1 MQIKYAVH
9 PTDVKSYD
17 TTRLREEFHT
27 GGLMQKDAINLV
39 YTHYDRFVYGGI
51 VPVSKSLELPTY
63 DELKSDYF
71 LERRELGVINV
82 GGTGKVTVDGESFEV
97 KNLETLYV
105 GKGKKKL
112 VFASADS
119 AKSAKFY
126 LNSTP
131 AHHEYPTKLA
141 TKADANVVELGS
153 QKTSN
158 ERTIFQFIHEGG
170 VQSCQLVM
178 GYTELKEGSVWNTFP
193 PHTHDRRMEV
203 YFYFDLPEDQIVVH
217 FMGQPQETRHI
228 AMHNE
233 DAVVSPPWSI
243 HSGAGTTNYKFIWGM
258 GGENKAFTDMD
269 GVPLTE
275 VL

>member
-1 MQIKYAVH
+1 MQIKYSVH
-9 PTDVKSYD
+9 PKDAKSYD

-27 GGLMQKDAINLV
+27 EALMKNGKMNWV
-39 YTHYDRFVYGGI
+39 YTHYDRFMYGGA
-51 VPVSKSLELPTY
+51 VPTSETLHLNAP

-71 LERRELGVINV
+71 LERRELGIMNV
-82 GGTGKVTVDGESFEV
+82 GESGKVTVEGETFQLDKLDV
-97 KNLETLYV
+97 LYI
-105 GKGKKKL
+105 GKGKKS
-112 VFASADS
+112 VSFESDDS
-119 AKSAKFY
+119 NHPAKFY

-131 AHHEYPTKLA
+131 AHKELPTVLA
-141 TKADANVVELGS
+141 KKSAANVVELGS
-153 QKTSN
+153 QSTAN
-158 ERTIFQFIHEGG
+158 ERTLFQYIHEDG

-178 GYTELKEGSVWNTFP
+178 GYTELKPGNIWNTFP
-193 PHTHDRRMEV
+193 PHTHERRMEV
-203 YFYFDLPEDQIVVH
+203 YFYFDVPEDNIVVH

-228 AMHNE
+228 MLHNE

-243 HSGAGTTNYKFIWGM
+243 HAGAGTSHYKFIWGM